1 MFYRDVFHILT
12 LVFLVNAIE
21 AKTYDVHLKTVGNQL
36 GTKSSGMDYAPL
48 PGKTLLRFVRSS

>member
-1 MFYRDVFHILT
+1 MFYRDVLHILT

-21 AKTYDVHLKTVGNQL
+21 AKTSDVHLKTIGNQL
-36 GTKSSGMDYAPL
+36 GTISSGMDYAPL